1 MKRKIAQAFITAALI
16 SSMAVSPVFATPSVE
31 DLQNDKA
38 AAEDEVVSLQS
49 ELTGILDKISTL
61 ESDLQK
67 KQEEIDQAN
76 IDLEEAIVQQD
87 KQYEDMKKRI
97 QYMYESGSG
106 NELELLLS
114 AESFSDLVNKAEYIK
129 NVHTY
134 DRQKQEEYV
143 ATTEKIEKLSE
154 SLQEEAESMNQMQS
168 QLENDKA
175 SLGTMIEGKQ
185 SEIAQLDADIQE
197 AVAAQQAEEEARR
210 QQEAQAAAA
219 AAAASTR
226 CSPAGWQQPRPR
238 ILPPASHPTAVDL
251 VAAVPAA
258 AVAPVVGAVRSFLP
272 RGQTDGRWSPMRDSS
287 WATPMYTGATA

>member
-210 QQEAQAAAA
+210 QQEAQAAA
-219 AAAASTR
+219 
-226 CSPAGWQQPRPR
+226 
-238 ILPPASHPTAVDL
+238 
-251 VAAVPAA
+251 
-258 AVAPVVGAVRSFLP
+258 VAPVVGAVQSFLP